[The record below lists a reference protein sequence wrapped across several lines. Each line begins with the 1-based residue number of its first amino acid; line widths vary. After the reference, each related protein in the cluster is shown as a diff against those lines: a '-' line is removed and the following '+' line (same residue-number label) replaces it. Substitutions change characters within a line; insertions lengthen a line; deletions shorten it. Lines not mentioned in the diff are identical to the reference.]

1 MGTFVRLTLLAVLLL
16 CCYSLS
22 AQQKSLA
29 IATVEY
35 PPYSSKSLPEYGYV
49 NHIVS
54 TAFENAGYDVNFVFL
69 PWSRALHGAKAGD
82 FDLVSYAN
90 YNESRTEDFIHS
102 TSFGEET
109 IVFLANKNVEPK
121 NWKNLN
127 ELAGYRFGA
136 TRNYTYSKEYWD
148 FVETLETPPSIVNT
162 DMQNMLMLVMKR
174 IDLFPVDQVVADHLV
189 RDVLRE
195 IPTADIEILTT
206 PLAKAKFHILVPK
219 INKDAEIILKI
230 FNRSIS
236 EMRRSGKL
244 QLFERKFKAG
254 HYSSVEIH

>member
-1 MGTFVRLTLLAVLLL
+1 MAAFVRLMFLAMVFV
-16 CCYSLS
+16 CSNPIS

-90 YNESRTEDFIHS
+90 YNEARTADFIHS

-109 IVFLANKNVEPK
+109 IVFLANKNVKPK
-121 NWKNLN
+121 NWKNLK

-136 TRNYTYSKEYWD
+136 TRNYTYSKEYWE
-148 FVETLETPPSIVNT
+148 FVESLETPPSIVNT

-174 IDLFPVDQVVADHLV
+174 IDLFPVDQVVANHLV
-189 RDVLRE
+189 SDVLKE
-195 IPTADIEILTT
+195 VPSADIQVLTT

-219 INKDAEIILKI
+219 INQDAEIILEV
-230 FNRSIS
+230 FNQNIT
-236 EMRRSGKL
+236 EMRHSGKL
-244 QLFERKFKAG
+244 QLFERKFRAG
-254 HYSSVEIH
+254 HYSSVEAH